1 MNEFQ
6 ALWVTEGAHGAYKQ
20 DVVTRAVADLP
31 EGEVLIRVRYS
42 SLNYKDALSAIGN
55 RGVTRRY
62 PHTPGIDAAGVVE
75 ASSAAEF
82 AVGDEVI
89 VTGYDLGMNTA
100 GGFGQ
105 YIRVPA
111 AWVIRRPDNLGL
123 REAMVLGT
131 AGLTAA
137 LCVEKL
143 EQMGLTPEAGT
154 VLVTGASGGVG
165 SLAVKLLARLGYRV
179 AASTAKLERAEWLH
193 RLGARQILDRATL
206 ADGVG
211 KPLLDQQWA
220 GAVDTVGG
228 DILFNVI
235 KSLEYGGSVACCGM
249 TAGTKFEAGIF
260 PFILRGVNLLGV
272 DSVELPLMAKAAL
285 WDKLSVQWKLDD
297 LDSLTREIGLQE
309 LPDTISQILAGK
321 MVGRVVVNLG

>member
-1 MNEFQ
+1 MSDFQ
-6 ALWVTEGAHGAYKQ
+6 ALWVTEGAHGAFKQ
-20 DVVTRAVADLP
+20 EVVTRTLADLP
-31 EGEVLIRVRYS
+31 DGEVLIRVRYS

-143 EQMGLTPEAGT
+143 EQMGLAPESGT

-165 SLAVKLLARLGYRV
+165 SLAVKLLARLGYHV

-297 LDSLTREIGLQE
+297 LDSLTREIGLHE

-321 MVGRVVVNLG
+321 MVGRVVVNLV